1 MRRRGTTPFLVAVII
16 VLVIV
21 IAGLGL
27 FLAEELQVPLPV
39 SIPIPGISGNS
50 TTTPAATSTG
60 TTFTPTGVPH
70 VVETQLVDAN
80 GRPLQLRGAQIES
93 PFNYIQGWDAGKT
106 PAKVMNAPTTFQV
119 MARQWHM
126 NALRLPISNWIY
138 AKDSTNYLNQLDE
151 IVQEANAAGLYV
163 ILDLHDDM
171 KAGSPY
177 DLNATLPKV
186 EDLNFWKIIAA
197 HYKSNPMVMF
207 DLYNEPKEPNWNV
220 WRNGG
225 VVIDGAH
232 VVGFQ
237 EMVNAIRSVGAQQV
251 IVLEP
256 GSAGHNGNA
265 NNNPEEGGWAT
276 FPISDAINDPN
287 VMYSLHV
294 YQDISQP
301 VQVQEQKWGPLLNHE
316 ALYYGEW
323 AFLPNGAGKSA
334 VAHCQSLP
342 TSGAQADQIV
352 TAFLNYMA
360 SIHASWTAWEFAP
373 PYMVQSYSSYA
384 PTVFP
389 PTFSCG
395 TSDAIGMGSIIKQ
408 YLAG

>member
-16 VLVIV
+16 ALVIV

-27 FLAEELQVPLPV
+27 FLAEELQIPLPV
-39 SIPIPGISGNS
+39 SIPLPGISGNS
-50 TTTPAATSTG
+50 TATPAATSTG

-70 VVETQLVDAN
+70 VVGTQLVDAN
-80 GRPLQLRGAQIES
+80 GHPLQLRGAQIES
-93 PFNYIQGWDAGKT
+93 PFNYIQGWEAGKT

-119 MARQWHM
+119 MAQQWHM

-138 AKDSTNYLNQLDE
+138 AKDPTNYLNQLDE
-151 IVQEANAAGLYV
+151 IVQEANSAGLYV

-237 EMVNAIRSVGAQQV
+237 DMVNAIRSVGAQQV

-265 NNNPEEGGWAT
+265 NNSPEEGGWAT
-276 FPISDAINDPN
+276 FPISDAIADPN

-301 VQVQEQKWGPLLNHE
+301 VQAQKQKWGPLLNHE

-342 TSGAQADQIV
+342 TSGAQADQVV
-352 TAFLNYMA
+352 TTFLNYMA
-360 SIHASWTAWEFAP
+360 SIHANWTAWEFAP

>member
-1 MRRRGTTPFLVAVII
+1 MTII
-16 VLVIV
+16 VLLVVV
-21 IAGLGL
+21 IAGLG
-27 FLAEELQVPLPV
+27 FFVAQELQLPLP
-39 SIPIPGISGNS
+39 IKIPGISAGS
-50 TTTPAATSTG
+50 TVTPGVPPTSTAS
-60 TTFTPTGVPH
+60 FTPTGVPH
-70 VVETQLVDAN
+70 VVGTQLVDAN
-80 GRPLQLRGAQIES
+80 GHPLTLRGAQIES
-93 PFNYIQGWDAGKT
+93 PFNYIKGWEQGKT
-106 PAKVMNAPTTFQV
+106 PAQVMNAPTSFQV
-119 MARQWHM
+119 MAQQWHM

-138 AKDSTNYLNQLDE
+138 AKYPTSYLNQLDE
-151 IVQEANAAGLYV
+151 IVQEANSAGLYV
-163 ILDLHDDM
+163 ILDLHDDI

-177 DLNATLPKV
+177 DQNATLPKV

-197 HYKSNPMVMF
+197 HFKNNPMVMF

-237 EMVNAIRSVGAQQV
+237 QMVDAIRSVGAQQV

-256 GSAGHNGNA
+256 GSAGHSGEN

-276 FPISDAINDPN
+276 FPANDAINDPN

-294 YQDISQP
+294 YQDIIQSPQA
-301 VQVQEQKWGPLLNHE
+301 QNQKWGPLLNHV

-323 AFLPNGAGKSA
+323 AFLPNVQGSTG

-342 TSGAQADQIV
+342 TNGTQASQVV
-352 TAFLNYMA
+352 TNFLNYMA
-360 SIHASWTAWEFAP
+360 SIHANWTAWEFAP

-389 PTFSCG
+389 ATFTCG
-395 TSDAIGMGSIIKQ
+395 DSKAVVGMGSIIKQ
-408 YLAG
+408 YLAS

>member
-16 VLVIV
+16 ALVIV

-27 FLAEELQVPLPV
+27 FLAEELQIPLPV
-39 SIPIPGISGNS
+39 SIPLPGISGNS
-50 TTTPAATSTG
+50 TPTPTTTSI

-70 VVETQLVDAN
+70 VVGTQLVDAN
-80 GRPLQLRGAQIES
+80 GHPLQLRGAQIES
-93 PFNYIQGWDAGKT
+93 PFNYIQGWEAGKT

-119 MARQWHM
+119 MAQQWRM

-138 AKDSTNYLNQLDE
+138 AKDPTNYLNRLDE
-151 IVQEANAAGLYV
+151 IVQEANSAGLYV

-237 EMVNAIRSVGAQQV
+237 DMVNAIRSVGAQQV

-276 FPISDAINDPN
+276 FPISDAIADPN

-301 VQVQEQKWGPLLNHE
+301 IQVQKQKWGPLLNHE

-342 TSGAQADQIV
+342 TSGTQAEQVV
-352 TAFLNYMA
+352 TTFLNYMA
-360 SIHASWTAWEFAP
+360 SIHANWTAWEFAP

-389 PTFSCG
+389 STFSCG